1 MTANTSA
8 KQPVTAAK
16 RPVTS
21 AAAGPAP
28 HAGRRAWLGLAVLI
42 LPTLLVAVDI
52 NAVFLAMPKLSAALG
67 ATGTQQLWIADGY
80 GFMVAG
86 FVLSMG
92 SLGDRIGRRRM
103 LMTAGAAFGALS
115 VLAAYSSSA
124 EMLIACRLLLGVA
137 GASLMPSTL
146 ALIMTMFADDRQR
159 ALAVTIWSTTMFGGA
174 AIGPVF
180 GGVLLDHFWW
190 GSVFLVAAP
199 VIAVMLVLA
208 PLTLPETGDPTAG
221 RLDARS
227 VALCLGAILPSAWA
241 VKQLAATSVDIVAVV
256 VAAVVGIGCGVVFV
270 RRQRGLTAPMLRLE
284 LLRDRRVS
292 TILLAMLVTGSGL
305 AGLGWVSTQY
315 LQSVV
320 GLSPLS
326 AAVAFSPM
334 GLAMAAGCM
343 LSPLLTRRLTPGAA
357 IAAGLAFST
366 FGFLPAIF
374 VHGPVALVLT
384 DSLVAFG
391 TGPLFALGTGL
402 VVGSVMPV
410 HAGSAAALAE
420 VSNYLGGTLGI
431 TVFGTIAAA
440 VYHAKLGAAPT
451 QARESIAGA
460 TEASHAVGG
469 ANGQQLL
476 ATAGYA
482 FASGASVVAV
492 AGMALFAGLALICR
506 HAAATN

>member
-1 MTANTSA
+1 MTDRTSTE
-8 KQPVTAAK
+8 QPVTSTAE
-16 RPVTS
+16 
-21 AAAGPAP
+21 AP
-28 HAGRRAWLGLAVLI
+28 LPRAGRRAWLGLAVLV

-52 NAVFLAMPKLSAALG
+52 NAVFLAMPKLSVVLG

-86 FVLSMG
+86 FVISMG

-115 VLAAYSSSA
+115 VLAAYSTSA

-146 ALIMTMFADDRQR
+146 ALIMTMFADARQR

-174 AIGPVF
+174 AIGPVL

-227 VALCLGAILPSAWA
+227 VALCLGAILPTAWA
-241 VKQLAATSVDIVAVV
+241 VKQLAATSVDIVPVV
-256 VAAVVGIGCGVVFV
+256 VAGVVGIGCGVVFV
-270 RRQRGLTAPMLRLE
+270 RRQRGLAAPMLRLE
-284 LLRDRRVS
+284 LLRDRRVA
-292 TILLAMLVTGSGL
+292 TILLAMVVTGSGL
-305 AGLGWVSTQY
+305 AALGWITTQY

-320 GLSPLS
+320 GLTPL
-326 AAVAFSPM
+326 AAAAAFAPM
-334 GLAMAAGCM
+334 GLTMAVGCM
-343 LSPLLTRRLTPGAA
+343 LSPLVTRRLEAGAA
-357 IAAGLAFST
+357 IAAGLVVST
-366 FGFLPAIF
+366 LGFLPAVF
-374 VHGPVALVLT
+374 VHGPVALVLA

-402 VVGSVMPV
+402 VVGSVAPER
-410 HAGSAAALAE
+410 AGSAAALAE
-420 VSNYLGGTLGI
+420 VSNYLGSTVGI

-440 VYHAKLGAAPT
+440 VYHAGLGAAPA
-451 QARESIAGA
+451 QARESVAGA
-460 TEASHAVGG
+460 TDAAHMLGG
-469 ANGQQLL
+469 ADGERLL
-476 ATAGYA
+476 STAHHA
-482 FASGASVVAV
+482 FASGASVVAI
-492 AGMALFAGLALICR
+492 AGMVLFAGLALVCR
-506 HAAATN
+506 RAAVTN